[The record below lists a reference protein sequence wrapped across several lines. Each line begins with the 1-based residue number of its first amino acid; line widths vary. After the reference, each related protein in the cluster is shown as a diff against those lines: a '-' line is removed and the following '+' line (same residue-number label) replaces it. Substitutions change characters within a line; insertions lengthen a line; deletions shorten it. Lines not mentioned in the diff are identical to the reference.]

1 MNRLADCLFCRIVDR
16 QIPSAM
22 VYENEDVLGFKDV
35 NPQAPVHILFV
46 PKKHIPGV
54 HAINSSNQDSIQRL
68 VLAATSVAREHGVEE
83 SGYRLVINCRKEG
96 GQTVDHLHLHLLG
109 GRKMNWPPG

>member
-1 MNRLADCLFCRIVDR
+1 MNRPADCLFCKIVDR
-16 QIPSAM
+16 QIPSAI
-22 VYENEDVLGFKDV
+22 VYEKEDVLGFKDV

-54 HAINSSNQDSIQRL
+54 HAIDSSNQDFIKRL
-68 VLAATSVAREHGVEE
+68 VLAATSMARERGIEE
-83 SGYRLVINCRKEG
+83 SGYRLVINCRGEG